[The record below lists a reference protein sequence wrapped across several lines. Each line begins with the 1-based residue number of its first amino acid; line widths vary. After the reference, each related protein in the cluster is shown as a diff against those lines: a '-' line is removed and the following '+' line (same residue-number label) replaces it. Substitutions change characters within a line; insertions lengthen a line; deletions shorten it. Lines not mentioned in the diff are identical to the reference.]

1 MEELLAMVEPVQ
13 GSSLPPKVEKSSLS
27 KRGTPKL
34 AGAPAMPIAEG
45 VEADEKGGPCRNTC
59 SVDGEGS

>member
-1 MEELLAMVEPVQ
+1 
-13 GSSLPPKVEKSSLS
+13 
-27 KRGTPKL
+27 
-34 AGAPAMPIAEG
+34 MPIAEG